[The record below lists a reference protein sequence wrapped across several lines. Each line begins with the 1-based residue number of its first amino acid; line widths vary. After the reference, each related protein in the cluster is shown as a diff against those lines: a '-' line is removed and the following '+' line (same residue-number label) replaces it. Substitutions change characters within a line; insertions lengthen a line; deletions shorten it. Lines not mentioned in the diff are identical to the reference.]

1 MSKIH
6 IIGAGLAGCEA
17 AWQISKFGIDV
28 TLHEMKPDKKSP
40 AHASAGFAELV
51 CSNSLRSNRISNAAG
66 LLKEEM
72 RLLDSFVMRAADAT
86 SVPAGGALA
95 VNRTDFSDY
104 ITKEIKENPRI
115 TVQSGEITDLSAF
128 GDEAVVI
135 ATGPLTS
142 DALLSSLSEIVG
154 NRYLNFFDAAAPI
167 IAADSID
174 MEKAFWASRYE
185 RGSDYLNCPMT
196 EDEYNT
202 FYRELTKAQCAPIK
216 EFENNVFEGCMPIEV
231 MAGRGYQTMLFG
243 PLKPK
248 GIIDPQTGREPHA
261 VVQLRRE
268 DAAGTMYNMVGFQT
282 HLTWG
287 EQKRVFSMIPGL
299 ENAEFLRYGV
309 MHKNT
314 FIDSPR
320 LLNQRYQMK
329 EKKNIYFAG
338 QITGVE
344 GYIES
349 ASSGLLAGI
358 FAAADVL
365 GISSPVFSDA
375 TAIGA
380 LALYISNR
388 SVVNFQPMNINY
400 GIMKPCD
407 QKISNKEK
415 KNLYLSER
423 SLGEILCLRE
433 QQSLLSKKTVNVQ

>member
-1 MSKIH
+1 MNKIH
-6 IIGAGLAGCEA
+6 VIGAGLAGCEA
-17 AWQISKFGIDV
+17 AWQISKLGIDV
-28 TLHEMKPDKKSP
+28 VLHEMKPEKKSP
-40 AHASAGFAELV
+40 AHTADGFAELV
-51 CSNSLRSNRISNAAG
+51 CSNSLRSDRLSNAAG

-72 RLLDSFVMRAADAT
+72 RLLDSLIMHAADAT

-95 VNRTDFSDY
+95 VNRTDFSNY
-104 ITKEIKENPRI
+104 ITNEIKNNPYI
-115 TVQSGEITDLSAF
+115 TVANKEITDISAF
-128 GDEAVVI
+128 GDEIVII
-135 ATGPLTS
+135 ATGPLPS
-142 DALLSSLSEIVG
+142 DALLKSLSEITGVH
-154 NRYLNFFDAAAPI
+154 YLNFFDAAAPI
-167 IAADSID
+167 VSAESIG
-174 MEKAFWASRYE
+174 MSKAFWASRYD

-196 EDEYNT
+196 EEEYGA
-202 FYRELTKAQCAPIK
+202 FYRELTEAECAPLRD
-216 EFENNVFEGCMPIEV
+216 FENNVFEGCMPIEV
-231 MAGRGYQTMLFG
+231 MAKRGYQTMRFG

-248 GIIDPQTGREPHA
+248 GVVHPGTGREPYA

-268 DAAGTMYNMVGFQT
+268 DERGTMYNMVGFQT
-282 HLTWG
+282 HLKWG

-320 LLNQRYQMK
+320 LLNEKYRMRDK
-329 EKKNIYFAG
+329 ENMYFAG

-358 FAAADVL
+358 FAAAGAL
-365 GISSPVFSDA
+365 GVSAPVFSDA

-380 LALYISNR
+380 LAAYISNQ

-423 SLGEILCLRE
+423 SLEEIKCLRE
-433 QQSLLSKKTVNVQ
+433 QQSLLSRKTANVR

>member
-1 MSKIH
+1 MNKIH
-6 IIGAGLAGCEA
+6 VIGAGLAGCEA
-17 AWQISKFGIDV
+17 AWQISKLGIDV
-28 TLHEMKPDKKSP
+28 VLHEMKPEKKSP
-40 AHASAGFAELV
+40 AHTADGFAELV
-51 CSNSLRSNRISNAAG
+51 CSNSLRSDRLSNAAG

-72 RLLDSFVMRAADAT
+72 RLLDSLIMHAADAT

-95 VNRTDFSDY
+95 VNRTDFSNY
-104 ITKEIKENPRI
+104 ITNEIKNNPYITVANKEIADI
-115 TVQSGEITDLSAF
+115 SAF
-128 GDEAVVI
+128 GDEIVII

-142 DALLSSLSEIVG
+142 DALLKSLSEITGVH
-154 NRYLNFFDAAAPI
+154 YLNFFDAAAPI
-167 IAADSID
+167 VSAESID
-174 MEKAFWASRYE
+174 MSKSFWASRYD

-196 EDEYNT
+196 EEEYGA
-202 FYRELTKAQCAPIK
+202 FYRELTEAECAPLRD
-216 EFENNVFEGCMPIEV
+216 FENNVFEGCMPIEV
-231 MAGRGYQTMLFG
+231 MAKRGYQTMRFG

-248 GIIDPQTGREPHA
+248 GVVHPGTGREPYA

-268 DAAGTMYNMVGFQT
+268 DERGTMYNMVGFQT
-282 HLTWG
+282 HLKWG

-320 LLNQRYQMK
+320 LLNEKYRMRDK
-329 EKKNIYFAG
+329 ENMYFAG

-358 FAAADVL
+358 FAAAGAL
-365 GISSPVFSDA
+365 GVSAPVFSDA

-380 LALYISNR
+380 LAAYISNQ

-423 SLGEILCLRE
+423 SLEEIKCLRE
-433 QQSLLSKKTVNVQ
+433 QQSLLSRKTANVR